1 MLAGRGQ
8 ERHKLV
14 GRWAQVADAA
24 VGGQRADVEE
34 YAGRTLKMH
43 VLIIER
49 QSGLG
54 RLGRAVSRII
64 LLSRGWFRK
73 SN

>member
-1 MLAGRGQ
+1 
-8 ERHKLV
+8 
-14 GRWAQVADAA
+14 
-24 VGGQRADVEE
+24 VEE